1 MRDIRAKRNDNP
13 LLPTRERRS
22 QGTTTRGVLSPL
34 ANIAKLTNDV
44 ATIASTNKVLP
55 EQLKHATEE
64 AERRATDFGIREAH
78 ERREK
83 LPSAKGDSAGTDRA
97 PRNNYGIDESSAPDG
112 KQYNRKN
119 KSAPGHAIKIFV
131 DMKENATRLS
141 DYQEWLEALPGVR
154 LRGEQWFTVKIDD
167 DIRNCSS

>member
-64 AERRATDFGIREAH
+64 AERRATDFGIREAITAL
-78 ERREK
+78 REQLILSGK
-83 LPSAKGDSAGTDRA
+83 LLNPQRKQGQQRA
-97 PRNNYGIDESSAPDG
+97 NEQARANIPNQS
-112 KQYNRKN
+112 
-119 KSAPGHAIKIFV
+119 
-131 DMKENATRLS
+131 
-141 DYQEWLEALPGVR
+141 LELMEVSGL
-154 LRGEQWFTVKIDD
+154 LRV
-167 DIRNCSS
+167 